1 MGWFDWF
8 KRKPATGK
16 QSLQVQPA
24 PPLFEEPAA
33 PVAPVATVKDKAMSP
48 ATPQRRLVTKEMLAA
63 AYQCPMSRADYWDDW
78 INEAAIRWGITDRL
92 DLACWLAQLGHE
104 SGRLKYAKE
113 IWGNTRAQRKYEW
126 RKDLGN
132 TKPGDGKRYMGRGPI
147 QITGKFNYRKV
158 TQWIRKVVPDAPDFE
173 ANPHLLELPRWGSLA
188 AGAFWKWNNLSD
200 LGKLGAIT
208 KTTRVVNGG
217 YNGLADRKAIFQRLL
232 KVL

>member
-1 MGWFDWF
+1 MGIFADI
-8 KRKPATGK
+8 RARVSGDSKPM
-16 QSLQVQPA
+16 A
-24 PPLFEEPAA
+24 PPVVLQ
-33 PVAPVATVKDKAMSP
+33 PVADKAMP
-48 ATPQRRLVTKEMLAA
+48 KATPQKRLITKEQLAA

-78 INEAAIRWGITDRL
+78 INEAAVLWGITDRL
-92 DLACWLAQLGHE
+92 DLACWLAHLGHE

-113 IWGNTRAQRKYEW
+113 IWGPTRAQRKYEG

-132 TKPGDGKRYMGRGPI
+132 TRPGDGKRFMGRGPI
-147 QITGKFNYRKV
+147 QLTGRHNARKL

-173 ANPHLLELPRWGSLA
+173 ANPELLELPRWGSLA
-188 AGAFWKWNNLSD
+188 AGAYWDWNGLSR